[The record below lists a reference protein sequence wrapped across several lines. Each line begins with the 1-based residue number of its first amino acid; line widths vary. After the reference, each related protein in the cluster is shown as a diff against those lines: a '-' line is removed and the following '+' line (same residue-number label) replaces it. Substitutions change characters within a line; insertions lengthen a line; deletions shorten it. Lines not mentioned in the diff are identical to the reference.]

1 MMDPDVKNTSVWV
14 ALGGAMGALLRHLT
28 NLAFSQFQ
36 FQSHLLTATSFENV
50 FGSFLMGY
58 FYSLFTRK
66 KSPDK
71 LRQFMLIGMIGS
83 YTTYSGFG
91 VEAFLIHDESPILF
105 FSYIFSQV
113 ITGVVALF
121 CGMWIGRRFVNH
133 QE

>member
-1 MMDPDVKNTSVWV
+1 MDHQPTLQGVFWV
-14 ALGGAMGALLRHLT
+14 ALGGAAGSLLRYLT
-28 NLAFSQFQ
+28 NFGVEFL
-36 FQSHLLTATSFENV
+36 HPEGLMLTATAVENV
-50 FGSFLMGY
+50 LGSFLMGG
-58 FYSLFTRK
+58 LFIILTHRYT
-66 KSPDK
+66 SGN
-71 LRQFMLIGMIGS
+71 LNLFLVTGLIGS

-113 ITGVVALF
+113 ITGVAALF

>member
-1 MMDPDVKNTSVWV
+1 MDPDVKKTSVWV
-14 ALGGAMGALLRHLT
+14 ALGGAIGALLRHLT

-91 VEAFLIHDESPILF
+91 LEAMQLFGESPLI
-105 FSYIFSQV
+105 FSGYIFSQV
-113 ITGVVALF
+113 FIGLIALIAGLKLGKKF
-121 CGMWIGRRFVNH
+121 
-133 QE
+133 